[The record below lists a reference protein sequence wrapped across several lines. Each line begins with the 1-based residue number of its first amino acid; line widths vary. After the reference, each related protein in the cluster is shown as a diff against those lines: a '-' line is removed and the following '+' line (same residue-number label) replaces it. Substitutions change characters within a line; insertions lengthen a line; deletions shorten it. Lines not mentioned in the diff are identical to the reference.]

1 MSNILYIGP
10 YREFSG
16 MGNAA
21 RRYIQALHRAG
32 HSVSIRPIYNTF
44 KIYPE
49 SEIESEILDLEHN
62 RSDSYHACIQHCYP
76 HQFHYTANAGTIIG
90 VVHLESYNYH
100 NDMAQYLR
108 LPDELLVGSQSCK
121 RAVLECGIIDKP
133 IHVIPEPIDLKLVS
147 SFMELN
153 PPPKKDLF
161 TFYTLADFSSRK
173 NILTTMLAYS
183 MVSSKYNHINMIIKT
198 KHKNLAEFSIP
209 DSYIKESADINH
221 SIFPLHKKSK
231 RQPRIIIGD
240 TSYKNILQL
249 HHRGDCL
256 VDVSSGESFGYAA
269 LEAIAFENN
278 LIVNEN
284 TGTED
289 LTEDGFGLVV
299 SSSREHCEDSH
310 KQYFLYNTV
319 FQTWQKPHLED
330 LVRKMEIAILESDTE
345 KQTRQEKQRIKASK
359 CSMESVSEMLRGL

>member
-32 HSVSIRPIYNTF
+32 HNVSIRPIYNAF

-49 SEIESEILDLEHN
+49 AEIESEILELEHN
-62 RSDSYHACIQHCYP
+62 RSNSYHVCIQHCYP
-76 HQFHYTANAGTIIG
+76 HQFHYTGKSGTIIG
-90 VVHLESYNYH
+90 VVHLESYNYR

-121 RAVLECGIIDKP
+121 RTVLGCGITDKP

-147 SFMELN
+147 SFIELN

-161 TFYTLADFSSRK
+161 TFYTLGDFSSRK

-183 MVSSKYNHINMIIKT
+183 IVSSKYDHINMIIKT
-198 KHKNLAEFSIP
+198 KHKNLAELSVP
-209 DSYIKESADINH
+209 DSYIKECTDINN
-221 SIFPLHKKSK
+221 SIFPLYKKNK
-231 RQPRIIIGD
+231 TQPRVIIGD
-240 TSYKNILQL
+240 TTYKNILKL
-249 HHRGDCL
+249 HHKGDCL
-256 VDVSSGESFGYAA
+256 LDVSSGESFGYAA

-278 LIVNEN
+278 LIVNEK

-289 LTEDGFGLVV
+289 LIEDGCGLVV
-299 SSSREHCEDSH
+299 SSSSEHCEDSH

-319 FQTWQKPHLED
+319 FQTWQKPSLED
-330 LVRKMEIAILESDTE
+330 LVRKMEIAILESNTE
-345 KQTRQEKQRIKASK
+345 KQMRQEKQRIKAIK